1 VAAVQ
6 QAPDTPLKDQ
16 RKFIQLIDAVFASG
30 AKKAARYN
38 DNHGYFTPVGV
49 NGAVRYVLNK
59 LPPDRHKIVVPD
71 FLKKGYDANKRM
83 WVVGGPNAAGKTT
96 LVEELFKVLGQTNLV
111 RLNADVRTK
120 ELHPLYPIM
129 LLPERNLMAAQQIDA
144 EVMDCIKTDRSF
156 LVETVLSSG
165 KYRDDV
171 ILAKEQGFKI
181 IFLYVSLFPE
191 ELSPARVQLRVLK
204 KGHDVDPEKAIKRY
218 RSSHKEAAWFAQQ
231 ADAFIAFDNSALDR
245 KPIMVAAKL
254 IGEELVVRKTG
265 VNPNLDKVVRAA
277 ITPLA
282 APIIG

>member
-1 VAAVQ
+1 MAAVQ

-277 ITPLA
+277 KAPLA